1 MPAPRFG
8 RLLTAM
14 ATPMDASGA
23 IDYAQARR
31 LARALVA
38 SGSEGLVISGTTG
51 EAPTLTHEEKLRL
64 FTAVK
69 DEVGGRAAVIAG
81 TGNYSTAETVELT
94 REAERLGVDGAL
106 VITPYYNK
114 PSQAGLL
121 AHFTAIA
128 ESTALPLILY
138 NVPSRTALNMT
149 ADTQIALSR
158 IPNIVGAKDASGLL
172 DQIARII
179 EESEPGFG
187 VWSGD
192 DETTLP
198 VLAIGGWGVVSV
210 ASHLVGLQIRTMIER
225 FLAGDTAEAA
235 RLHRR
240 LLPLI
245 KALFITTSPAPLK
258 HALNHVGFA
267 VGGTRLPLVGPE
279 LAQAEVIERELARQ
293 TIDLALPV

>member
-1 MPAPRFG
+1 MPTPRFG

-14 ATPMDASGA
+14 ATPMDSSGA
-23 IDYAQARR
+23 IDYAQAKR

-51 EAPTLTHEEKLRL
+51 EAPTLTQEEKLRL
-64 FTAVK
+64 FAAVK
-69 DEVGGRAAVIAG
+69 DEVGGQAAVIAG
-81 TGNYSTAETVELT
+81 TGNYSTAETVEFT

-121 AHFTAIA
+121 AHFTRIA

-158 IPNIVGAKDASGLL
+158 LPNIVGTKDASGML

-179 EESEPGFG
+179 EESEHGFS

-192 DETTLP
+192 DEATLP
-198 VLAIGGWGVVSV
+198 ILAIGGWGVISV

-225 FLAGDTAEAA
+225 FVAGDTAEAA
-235 RLHRR
+235 RIHRR
-240 LLPLI
+240 LLPLV
-245 KALFITTSPAPLK
+245 KALFITTSPVPLK
-258 HALNHVGFA
+258 HALNHMGFA
-267 VGGTRLPLVGPE
+267 VGATRLPLVGPE
-279 LAQAEVIERELARQ
+279 PAEAQVIERELARQ
-293 TIDLALPV
+293 TIDLALSV